1 MTRCITRPSGTCAP
15 TVTAAF
21 ARGTALFELYPETRV
36 LQTYF
41 PRRGTRRAVAF
52 EPRNVGGWDRI
63 TYERRRGAWVPTGS
77 EIVAQLEIVVGDGA
91 SLRREGP
98 PATGP

>member
-1 MTRCITRPSGTCAP
+1 MSEFDPD
-15 TVTAAF
+15 
-21 ARGTALFELYPETRV
+21 TRV
-36 LQTYF
+36 LQSYVPETG
-41 PRRGTRRAVAF
+41 PRRAVAF

-77 EIVAQLEIVVGDGA
+77 EIVAQLEIAVGDGA
-91 SLRREGP
+91 SLGREGP